1 MSEFEIVPSGRLL
14 GADII
19 GFNAADK
26 PDDDVMARIGAS
38 LGKHGV
44 LCFRDQTL
52 DEDQLIAFTSCFG
65 EIESY
70 VLSGYSLDEHPE
82 ILIVSNIL
90 EDGAPIGLTD
100 AGTTWH
106 SDMSYILA
114 PPAVTILY
122 AKEVPVADDGQILG
136 DTLFSSTA
144 AAYEALPQDLKDR
157 LKGRRTFHSYEAK
170 HARRAQEGKSNRKPI
185 T

>member
-1 MSEFEIVPSGRLL
+1 MPKFEIVPSGGLL

-26 PDDDVMARIGAS
+26 PDDDAMARIRAS
-38 LGKHGV
+38 FCKYGV
-44 LCFRDQTL
+44 LCFRGQTL

-90 EDGAPIGLTD
+90 
-100 AGTTWH
+100 
-106 SDMSYILA
+106 
-114 PPAVTILY
+114 
-122 AKEVPVADDGQILG
+122 
-136 DTLFSSTA
+136 
-144 AAYEALPQDLKDR
+144 
-157 LKGRRTFHSYEAK
+157 
-170 HARRAQEGKSNRKPI
+170 
-185 T
+185 